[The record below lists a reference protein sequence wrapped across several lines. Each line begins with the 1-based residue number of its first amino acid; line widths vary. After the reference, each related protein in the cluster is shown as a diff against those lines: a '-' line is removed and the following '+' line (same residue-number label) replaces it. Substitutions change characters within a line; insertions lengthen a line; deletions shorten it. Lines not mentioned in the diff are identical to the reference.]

1 MKNRIF
7 SQLGRRT
14 FLISFLCGTFL
25 LISFLFTRLD
35 FLLITGFYYVVGAA
49 VVNLLILLYELIE
62 YANNAAEN
70 KSSGNAVLLLLINI
84 PVTIGY
90 FFVVYE
96 SL

>member
-1 MKNRIF
+1 
-7 SQLGRRT
+7 
-14 FLISFLCGTFL
+14 
-25 LISFLFTRLD
+25 
-35 FLLITGFYYVVGAA
+35 VVGAA